1 MRNPFDVSDERAN
14 GEGIVRRRNKTGEA
28 GTVII
33 PEPTERPTESVKRCL
48 NLLAPLAGAVAFEAQ
63 EGCNEFLMDGIE
75 QGKQKGIDQHDYA
88 KQLETRLQRPQAGT
102 FQGQFAFGVAK
113 TQFNGTI
120 TNDKFCLS
128 RTGRLRLSWWRL
140 PLSARETVTQAV
152 EYPSEGTN
160 VERCLREETHEETA
174 MEGSALRSD
183 KCRRSVSVGSE
194 LPVSCPVEHRGSLGP
209 ANGTFLSGEAR

>member
-1 MRNPFDVSDERAN
+1 MKGKKDSDSYKHKELLVEN
-14 GEGIVRRRNKTGEA
+14 
-28 GTVII
+28 
-33 PEPTERPTESVKRCL
+33 
-48 NLLAPLAGAVAFEAQ
+48 NLLGPGLFLTVGPDIINKGEREKHLEPVNPSRPFLSKRKNRAFFCYPA
-63 EGCNEFLMDGIE
+63 E
-75 QGKQKGIDQHDYA
+75 QSHQDDE
-88 KQLETRLQRPQAGT
+88 QLEIFDQITMEDL
-102 FQGQFAFGVAK
+102 
-113 TQFNGTI
+113 NGTI

-160 VERCLREETHEETA
+160 VERCLREDTHEETA